1 MLTMY
6 FICFRFLKTLKT
18 RDSDPSCHPTLWL
31 PSPETNI
38 IRKSLKFVF
47 FHSTMFLRTIHR
59 EAFRSSLSVH
69 YIRWGAILQFI
80 HLLKSFSSP
89 PPFGNNEESYC
100 EHICTHLLVPKQC
113 SLWCISIS
121 GIAGW
126 YIPCID
132 FYLYQLLPN
141 WPPKLL
147 QCALL
152 VMC

>member
-1 MLTMY
+1 MY

-18 RDSDPSCHPTLWL
+18 RDNVLLCHPTSPR
-31 PSPETNI
+31 PSPEANT
-38 IRKSLKFVF
+38 IRKCLKFVF
-47 FHSTMFLRTIHR
+47 LHSTLFLRTIHR

-69 YIRWGAILQFI
+69 YNRWGAILQFI
-80 HLLKSFSSP
+80 HFFKSFSSP
-89 PPFGNNEESYC
+89 YSFGNNKECYC
-100 EHICTHLLVPKQC
+100 EHICTQLLVPKQC

-132 FYLYQLLPN
+132 FYLYQLLPY

-147 QCALL
+147 QCALP